1 VSSVLTLRKPVL
13 KLVTCLL
20 TEGCLDGVDKLVE
33 LGRFKSRSEALRIA
47 IGEMMNEEMRYTKA
61 KKTIR
66 EMPIALAVTQNTRE
80 RSRASFEPWT
90 NKNLDI

>member
-1 VSSVLTLRKPVL
+1 M

-20 TEGCLDGVDKLVE
+20 TEWCLEGIDRLVE
-33 LGRFKSRSEALRIA
+33 VGRFKSRSEALRIA
-47 IGEMMNEEMRYTKA
+47 VGEMMKKEMRYTKA

-66 EMPIALAVTQNTRE
+66 KMPIALAVTQNTRE